1 MARRTKADALAT
13 RDNILD
19 CAEALFV
26 RQGVSRTTL
35 QEIALEARVTRGAI
49 YWHFDDKVALFDAML
64 GRARMPLESAMMTL
78 EQSDV
83 DDPFGHLGEY
93 AALVFRLIEGD
104 PKASRVYEIVTLKVE
119 YVDEMTLVRVRRGE
133 MATRWRSLAESRIRA
148 AVDAGLARAT
158 VDPVSSALTLWAIM
172 DGLLRA
178 WLLAPESFS
187 LVTVGRDAIVTYI
200 DALRLPPAARTGI

>member
-35 QEIALEARVTRGAI
+35 QEIALAAGVSRGAI
-49 YWHFDDKVALFDAML
+49 YWHFADKVNLFDAML
-64 GRARMPLESAMMTL
+64 GRARLPLESAMLSL

-83 DDPFGHLGEY
+83 DDPFGELSAY
-93 AALVFRLIEGD
+93 AILVFGLIEQD

-119 YVDEMTLVRVRRGE
+119 YVDEMTPARVRRAE
-133 MATRWRSLAESRIRA
+133 MASRWRALAENRIRA
-148 AVDAGLARAT
+148 AVEGGLARRS
-158 VDPVSSALTLWAIM
+158 VDPIGAALALWAIM

-178 WLLAPESFS
+178 WLLAPRSFG
-187 LVTVGRDAIVTYI
+187 LACVGTEAIVTYI
-200 DALRLPPAARTGI
+200 DALRLSPPG

>member
-1 MARRTKADALAT
+1 MARRSKADALAT

-35 QEIALEARVTRGAI
+35 QEIALAARVTRGAI

-64 GRARMPLESAMMTL
+64 GRARLPLESAMLSL
-78 EQSDV
+78 EKSDV
-83 DDPFGHLGEY
+83 DDPFGDLSAY
-93 AALVFRLIEGD
+93 AILVFGLIEQD

-119 YVDEMTLVRVRRGE
+119 YVDEMTPARVRRAE
-133 MATRWRSLAESRIRA
+133 MASRWRALAEHRIRA
-148 AVDAGLARAT
+148 AVDAGLARRT
-158 VDPVSSALTLWAIM
+158 VNPVAAALALWAIM

-178 WLLAPESFS
+178 WLLAPRSFS
-187 LVTVGRDAIVTYI
+187 LALVGREAIVTYI
-200 DALRLPPAARTGI
+200 DALRLPPSA

>member
-35 QEIALEARVTRGAI
+35 QEIAQKAHVTRGAI

-64 GRARMPLESAMMTL
+64 GRARMPLESAMLTL
-78 EQSDV
+78 EQSNA
-83 DDPFGHLGEY
+83 DDPFTDLGEY
-93 AALVFRLIEGD
+93 AALVFRLIERD
-104 PKASRVYEIVTLKVE
+104 PQASRVYEIVTLKVE
-119 YVDEMTLVRVRRGE
+119 YVDEMTAVRMRRGE
-133 MATRWRSLAESRIRA
+133 MATRWRASVESRICA
-148 AVDAGLARAT
+148 AVGAGLARET
-158 VDPVSSALTLWAIM
+158 VNPIGAALTLWAIM

-178 WLLAPESFS
+178 WLLAPGSFS
-187 LVTVGRDAIVTYI
+187 LATVGCDAINTYI
-200 DALRLPPAARTGI
+200 DALRLPCKRVDT